1 VGALKRVVTA
11 PEREHLTS
19 QYDGSIAY
27 LDSQLGALIA
37 RLKQMEIYDEAL
49 VIITADHGEAFGDR
63 NLVGHGLSVYQNQ
76 INVPLM
82 IKYPRQRTARVIDRP
97 ASHIDLLPT
106 ILDVLDYPAPA
117 HLQGQSLLRDTGP
130 RRDLFS
136 ESFAQLKLIE
146 THQRFNRVERALV
159 VDNLKL
165 VWSTVGKHELYD
177 LSNDPDEE
185 RDLCGLDQ
193 ATCAGLQ
200 AKLEE
205 WRALIPR
212 SQSPAVKLDRDGLGR
227 LRNLGYIQ

>member
-1 VGALKRVVTA
+1 MTRTNPHTELAIVFVNWNGAAFLCRAVESVVA
-11 PEREHLTS
+11 FPPS
-19 QYDGSIAY
+19 VAY
-27 LDSQLGALIA
+27 
-37 RLKQMEIYDEAL
+37 E
-49 VIITADHGEAFGDR
+49 V
-63 NLVGHGLSVYQNQ
+63 V
-76 INVPLM
+76 
-82 IKYPRQRTARVIDRP
+82 VIDN
-97 ASHIDLLPT
+97 ASTDDSI
-106 ILDVLDYPAPA
+106 
-117 HLQGQSLLRDTGP
+117 SLLR
-130 RRDLFS
+130 S
-136 ESFAQLKLIE
+136 NSAAKKLIE